1 MITRIELYERVWR
14 EPMTKVA
21 SEFGVSASYLARI
34 CSRLNVPRPNR
45 GYWARIEAGQH
56 TRKAGL
62 PEAQPGDELTWHPG
76 GGAPEVQGP
85 VGTKTNAFSSTKK
98 NTRRTAATGQHE
110 LVANARP
117 LFLASRFSREGNFL
131 KPAKRNLLDLVVT
144 TDTLGSAL
152 ALADGL
158 FAAFTR
164 KGHRVIL
171 AGLGES
177 GSRQDVDTR
186 DVPTKQASFNNL
198 WSPGRKT
205 VLYVNGTPI
214 GLTIFEITEATP
226 MRYSGNGE
234 YVKEKDFVM
243 PKGLHWEQFHWR
255 SIKDIPSGRLCL
267 QAYASYYDNKWSR
280 QWKELRPGDF
290 AKRIVALAKE
300 VMACEV
306 EASKAISKGK
316 QRAEEKR
323 VQWEAQKEQW
333 RIEELELKQSKA
345 VQECKDELEALLAK
359 SEHWARLDRFF
370 EAMTK
375 HADNASDESKAR
387 LTMLIDTVKSIE
399 GDRPTLE
406 DFLAWRVPHERV

>member
-1 MITRIELYERVWR
+1 MVTRVELYERVWQ

-34 CSRLNVPRPNR
+34 CSRLNVPRPSR
-45 GYWARIEAGQH
+45 GYWARIAAGQR
-56 TRKAGL
+56 TRKVGL
-62 PEAQPGDELTWHPG
+62 PEARPGDELSWNPG
-76 GGAPEVQGP
+76 GGASEVQGP
-85 VGTKTNAFSSTKK
+85 VATMTDATTSSKK
-98 NTRRTAATGQHE
+98 STHRATAAGQHE

-117 LFLASRFSREGNFL
+117 LFLAGHFSREGNFL

-144 TDTLGSAL
+144 TDALDSAL

-171 AGLGES
+171 AAPGES
-177 GSRQDVDTR
+177 GSRQEVDTR

-226 MRYSGNGE
+226 MRYDGNGK

-255 SIKDIPSGRLCL
+255 SIQDIPSGRLCL
-267 QAYASYYDNKWSR
+267 QAYASYYDAKWSR
-280 QWKELRPGDF
+280 QWKERRPGDF
-290 AKRIVALAKE
+290 AKRIAALAKE

-306 EASKAISKGK
+306 EASEVIAKGK
-316 QRAEEKR
+316 QHAEAEQIR
-323 VQWEAQKEQW
+323 WEAQKEQW
-333 RIEELELKQSKA
+333 RIEELELKRSNA
-345 VQECKDELEALLAK
+345 RQESKDELEALLAK

-370 EAMTK
+370 EAMARQ
-375 HADNASDESKAR
+375 ADGASDESKAR
-387 LTMLIDTVKSIE
+387 LAMLIETVKSIE
-399 GDRPTLE
+399 GDRPILE
-406 DFLAWRVPHERV
+406 DFLAWRTPRERM